1 MFIKE
6 IYFSRRRQ
14 LRMLMEDYGGV
25 IVLPSN
31 NEAPMNYRSNTYR
44 YRQDSTF
51 NYFFSQMRDGIVGII
66 DLESGKD
73 IIFGNDFTINDIV
86 WMGNQPTIRQ
96 LAEECK
102 ISDIKPVNEL
112 LDFIADMIKKG
123 KKIHYLPPYRDDTL
137 IFLSEL
143 TGQNID
149 KTRRN
154 ASVELIKSVVAL
166 RAVKSGDEIAELDR
180 ICNVGVLMHLAV
192 MKKCHTGE
200 DEHNLAG
207 IAEGIA
213 LSRAAGVSFP
223 IILSQDGQTL
233 HNPYHNKKL
242 TGGRLL
248 LVDMGAEAESGYSSD
263 YTRTLP
269 VSGRFTKKQ
278 REIYEIVLKA
288 NLDSIAMA
296 KPDLLW
302 RDVHFNAC
310 GIVVQ
315 GLKDLGLMKGDVKEA
330 VQLGAHALFMPHGL
344 GHALGMDVHDME
356 SLGEDY
362 VGYDENVKRSTVF
375 GHASLRYGKA
385 LKVGNVLTVEPGIYF
400 IPQLIDIWEAE
411 GKFKDFINYEKVRQY
426 IDFGGIRLED
436 DIVITHDGC
445 RVLGNPLAKTMQE
458 IEALLD

>member
-6 IYFSRRRQ
+6 IYYSRRMQ
-14 LRMLMEDYGGV
+14 LRSLMKGLDG
-25 IVLPSN
+25 IIIFPSN

-51 NYFFSQMRDGIVGII
+51 NYFFSQMRDGIVGVI

-73 IIFGNDFTINDIV
+73 IIFGNDFTIDDII
-86 WMGNQPTIRQ
+86 WIGNQPTIRQ
-96 LAEECK
+96 LAEECTV
-102 ISDIKPVNEL
+102 SEIKPLAEL
-112 LDFIADMIKKG
+112 SDYLKG
-123 KKIHYLPPYRDDTL
+123 KKVHYLPPYRDDTL
-137 IFLSEL
+137 IFLSRL
-143 TGQNID
+143 TGQCLEETEKNP
-149 KTRRN
+149 
-154 ASVELIKSVVAL
+154 SVDLIKAVVAL
-166 RAVKSGDEIAELDR
+166 RSVKSSDEIAELDR
-180 ICNVGVLMHLAV
+180 ICNVGVLMHLKV
-192 MKKCHTGE
+192 MGKCSAGE
-200 DEHNLAG
+200 NEQKLAG
-207 IAEGIA
+207 TAEGIA
-213 LSRAAGVSFP
+213 LSNGAGVSFP

-233 HNPYHNKKL
+233 HNPYHDKKL

-248 LVDMGAEAESGYSSD
+248 LVDMGAEAKSGYNSD

-269 VSGRFTKKQ
+269 VSGKFTKKQ

-288 NLDSIAMA
+288 NLDSIALA

-310 GIVVQ
+310 EIIVQ
-315 GLKDLGLMKGDVKEA
+315 GLKDLALMRGDVKEA

-356 SLGEDY
+356 GLGEDY
-362 VGYDENVKRSTVF
+362 VGYDDTVKRSTIF

-400 IPQLIDIWEAE
+400 IPQLIDIWEGE

-426 IDFGGIRLED
+426 LDFGGIRIED
-436 DIVITHDGC
+436 DIVITHNGC
-445 RVLGNPLAKTMQE
+445 RVLGNPLAKTIGD
-458 IEALLD
+458 IEALIG